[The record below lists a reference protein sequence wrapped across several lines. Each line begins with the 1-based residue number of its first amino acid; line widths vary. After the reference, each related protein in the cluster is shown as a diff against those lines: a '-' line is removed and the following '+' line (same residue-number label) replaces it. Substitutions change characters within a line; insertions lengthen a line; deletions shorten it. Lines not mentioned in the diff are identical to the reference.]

1 MWDFAIITKMLKKIS
16 FILIVIILV
25 VQMIISW
32 RNYKTEENL
41 RFNRINGNNASST
54 IVSGNESIVGKIN
67 TTQTPTIINIV
78 ASSHQFTPNIIKA
91 KVNVPLK
98 VRILSLDGNHNFTV
112 DEFRINTN
120 TPSGTSTDV
129 IFIPDKKG
137 TFRFYSSYLED
148 VAKGMAGELI
158 VK

>member
-1 MWDFAIITKMLKKIS
+1 MLKKIS

-41 RFNRINGNNASST
+41 RFNRLNDNNASST
-54 IVSGNESIVGKIN
+54 IVSGNESIAGKIN
-67 TTQTPTIINIV
+67 TTQIPTIVNIV

-98 VRILSLDGNHNFTV
+98 VRILSLGNHNFTV
-112 DEFRINTN
+112 DEFRINAN
-120 TPSGTSTDV
+120 TPSGTNTDV